1 MWPCVQPLAYK
12 AVMNEHR
19 ADIST
24 DPLALRSERSTRVGF
39 ATNPLD
45 RRADLRDDAQAVA
58 GLRAQSAARFAVVAG
73 ETPILRRVDSETLSV
88 WFDAASA
95 DALGVSEETVFL
107 GLDNDGAPRFGLMI
121 ARGQVETL
129 KARDGL
135 LVTDLRSVALKKLVS
150 REELGPLGET
160 KALLDWHARHRFCA
174 QCGQPTTSS
183 ASGWKRE
190 CPACAAQHFP
200 RTDPVVIML
209 VVRGENCFLAR
220 QSRFPAGM
228 YSCIAGFVEPGESF
242 EDAVRRETFEEAG
255 LRTGAVR
262 YIASQ
267 PWPFPSSLMIGC
279 LAQALGDTI
288 TLDGT
293 ELEDGRWFS
302 RTEALAMLAGE
313 HPDGIFCPPHMA
325 IANTLLKAWARE
337 GENVG

>member
-1 MWPCVQPLAYK
+1 MNTFAPNEPLA
-12 AVMNEHR
+12 ALLNDH
-19 ADIST
+19 
-24 DPLALRSERSTRVGF
+24 LALRTERSARVGF
-39 ATNPLD
+39 ATNLLD
-45 RRADLRDDAQAVA
+45 RRADLRDDIEAVA
-58 GLRAQSAARFAVVAG
+58 ALRARPETRFVVVAG
-73 ETPILRRVDSETLSV
+73 ETPILRRTDGELLSV
-88 WFDAASA
+88 WFEHAQIAE
-95 DALGVSEETVFL
+95 LGAVEETAFL
-107 GLDNDGAPRFGLMI
+107 GLDTDGKPCFGLMI
-121 ARGQVETL
+121 GRALAETL
-129 KARDGL
+129 KERDGL
-135 LVTDLRSVALKKLVS
+135 VVTDLRTIALKKLVS
-150 REELGPLGET
+150 REDLGPLGET

-174 QCGQPTTSS
+174 QCGQPTLAG

-190 CPACAAQHFP
+190 CMACKAQHFP

-209 VVRGENCFLAR
+209 AVRGENCFLAR

-228 YSCIAGFVEPGESF
+228 YSCIAGFIEPGESF

-313 HPDGIFCPPHMA
+313 HPDGIFCPPHIA

-337 GENVG
+337 GESV